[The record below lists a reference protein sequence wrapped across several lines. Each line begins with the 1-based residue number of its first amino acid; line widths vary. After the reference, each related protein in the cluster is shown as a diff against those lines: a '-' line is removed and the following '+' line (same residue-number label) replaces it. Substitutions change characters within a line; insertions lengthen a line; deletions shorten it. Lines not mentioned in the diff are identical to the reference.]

1 MKKIDKL
8 VLSSFIGPFIATFFI
23 TLFVLVMQFLWKYAD
38 DLIGK
43 GLEWYIVGELLF
55 YASSSFVPLALPLA
69 ILLSSIMTIGGLGEQ
84 YELTALKATGISL
97 VRICSSLFVVSI
109 VMCFGSYLFSNYV
122 QPASYLQFRALLY
135 DVSEQKPALNIKP
148 GVFYNGIDGYSMRV
162 GKKMA
167 DNQTIFDVMIYDH
180 TDGKGNTN
188 VLVAKKGKMVLTDDK
203 RFMVLELFNGKQYQ
217 EISNNQKKNLA
228 QEQARVS
235 FEYWKKIFDLSD
247 FKMTRTDVNLFKDN
261 YEMMNQGQLAKAID
275 TFDIEKKN
283 DEEQLKSF
291 IKPYLSFIKHNL
303 DSVFRKNSIAIEA
316 VDSGLAYEKKSLN
329 EKSTIINTALINI
342 RNIKGYASFIS
353 GSQNSK
359 TEMTLRYQIEWW
371 RKITLAFACLLLFLI
386 GAPLGAIIRKGGL
399 GLPFVIAVVFFVFF
413 YMITVT
419 GEKFAKEKV
428 TSVFTGMWLSS
439 LILLPIGI
447 FLVRK
452 ATHDSNLFNL
462 EAWYAFV
469 KRTGTVFNRKK
480 SL

>member
-1 MKKIDKL
+1 
-8 VLSSFIGPFIATFFI
+8 
-23 TLFVLVMQFLWKYAD
+23 MQFLWKYAD

-43 GLEWYIVGELLF
+43 GLEWYLVGELLF

-69 ILLSSIMTIGGLGEQ
+69 ILLSSIMTMGGLGEQ
-84 YELTALKATGISL
+84 FELTALKASGISL
-97 VRICSSLFVVSI
+97 VRIGAPLFIVSI
-109 VMCFGSYLFSNYV
+109 VIGISSYLFSNYM

-148 GVFYNGIDGYSMRV
+148 GVFYSGIDGYSMRI
-162 GKKMA
+162 GKKLA

-188 VLVAKKGKMVLTDDK
+188 VLIAKKGKMVLTDDK
-203 RFMVLELFNGKQYQ
+203 RFMILELFNGKQYQ
-217 EISNNQKKNLA
+217 EITDNQKKDLA

-235 FEYWKKIFDLSD
+235 FDYWKKIFDLSD

-275 TFDIEKKN
+275 TFEIEKKN
-283 DEEQLKSF
+283 NEAQLVSF
-291 IKPYLSFIKHNL
+291 VKPYLSFLKHNL
-303 DSVFRKNSIAIEA
+303 DSVFKKNNSFLSA
-316 VDSGLAYEKKSLN
+316 VDSSLAYDKKTLD
-329 EKSTIINTALINI
+329 EKSSIINSAVISI
-342 RNIKGYASFIS
+342 RNIKGYSSFIS

-413 YMITVT
+413 YMVTVS

-452 ATHDSNLFNL
+452 ATHDSKLFNL
-462 EAWYAFV
+462 DAWYGILKKTAAI
-469 KRTGTVFNRKK
+469 FNRRK
-480 SL
+480 SR

>member
-8 VLSSFIGPFIATFFI
+8 VLSSFIGPFIVTFFI

-43 GLEWYIVGELLF
+43 GLEWYLVGELLF

-69 ILLSSIMTIGGLGEQ
+69 ILLSSIMTIGGMGEQ
-84 YELTALKATGISL
+84 YELTALKASGLSL
-97 VRICSSLFVVSI
+97 IRICSSLFTVSI
-109 VMCFGSYLFSNYV
+109 VLCFASYLFSNYV

-162 GKKMA
+162 GKKLA

-180 TDGKGNTN
+180 TEGKGNTN

-203 RFMVLELFNGKQYQ
+203 RFMILELFNGKQYQ
-217 EISNNQKKNLA
+217 EINNNQKKDLA
-228 QEQARVS
+228 HEQARVS
-235 FEYWKKIFDLSD
+235 FDYWKKIFDLSD

-275 TFDIEKKN
+275 TFNIEK
-283 DEEQLKSF
+283 EQGEAQLVSF

-303 DSVFRKNSIAIEA
+303 DSAFRKVNVNVNAMVS
-316 VDSGLAYEKKSLN
+316 DSLAYDKKTLV
-329 EKSTIINTALINI
+329 EKSSIINIAVINI

-359 TEMTLRYQIEWW
+359 AEMKLRYEIEWW

-413 YMITVT
+413 YMITVA
-419 GEKFAKEKV
+419 GEKFAKESV
-428 TSVFTGMWLSS
+428 TSVLTGMWLSS

-452 ATHDSNLFNL
+452 STHDSSLFNL
-462 EAWYAFV
+462 ESWYGIL
-469 KRTGTVFNRKK
+469 KRIGGIFNRRKI
-480 SL
+480 